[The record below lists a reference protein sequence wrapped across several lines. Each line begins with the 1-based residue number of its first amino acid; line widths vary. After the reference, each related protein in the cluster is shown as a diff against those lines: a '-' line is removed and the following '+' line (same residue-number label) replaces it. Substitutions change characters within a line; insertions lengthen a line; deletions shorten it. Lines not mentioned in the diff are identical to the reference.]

1 MYTVSIVYRFEGDG
15 MRIIIDAMGGDH
27 APQEIV
33 AGVLAAME
41 KFEDTSFLLTGD
53 EDKIRALLG
62 GQKYDSARMEIVP
75 TTQVIEMDDSP
86 VKALKEKKDSSM
98 VVALNLLAEKKGEML
113 ISAGCTG
120 ALVAGSTLIV
130 KRLPGIKRPALAPV
144 LPTQTGEVLLIDG
157 GANADCKPQYLQQ
170 FGVMGS
176 IYMQKVFGLAAPR
189 VALVNNGAEEEK
201 GSELTK
207 KAYQLLKRAPIHFVG
222 NAEGRELLSG
232 DFDVLVCDGF
242 TGNIVLKFLE
252 GCAKTILG
260 MLKVYVKESGSAK
273 FGYLFMKGAFSRL
286 KQKMDYKEHGGA
298 LLLGLNGGVMKAH
311 GSSDRQAIFH
321 AIAAARKFI
330 AGDVVGAIGQEI
342 SKLAVEDDGTEA

>member
-1 MYTVSIVYRFEGDG
+1 MK
-15 MRIIIDAMGGDH
+15 IIIDAMGGDH
-27 APQEIV
+27 APEEIV
-33 AGVLAAME
+33 AGVLSALE
-41 KFEDTSFLLTGD
+41 KFNDTSFLLTGD
-53 EDKIRALLG
+53 EAKIKALLSESA
-62 GQKYDSARMEIVP
+62 YDPDRIEIVP

-86 VKALKEKKDSSM
+86 VRALKEKKDSSM
-98 VVALNLLAEKKGEML
+98 VVALNLLAEKKGDML

-120 ALVAGSTLIV
+120 APVAGSTLVV

-144 LPTQTGEVLLIDG
+144 LPSQTGEVLLIDG
-157 GANADCKPQYLQQ
+157 GANADSKPQYLQQ

-176 IYMQKVFGLAAPR
+176 IYMQKVFGLEAPR
-189 VALVNNGAEEEK
+189 VALINNGAEEEK

-207 KAYQLLKRAPIHFVG
+207 KAYQLLKQAPINFVG

-232 DFDVLVCDGF
+232 EFDVLVCDGF

-260 MLKVYVKESGSAK
+260 MLKGYVQESRSAK
-273 FGYLFMKGAFSRL
+273 FGYLFMKGAFGKL
-286 KQKMDYKEHGGA
+286 KQKMDYKEYGGA

-311 GSSDRQAIFH
+311 GSSNRDAIFH

-342 SKLAVEDDGTEA
+342 AKLADEDEA